1 MKTTLGNAK
10 MSTLK
15 DKIEEKAVLEKVK
28 VEVEEKIEGLDDKID
43 EIVGEKKVKIKKRKR
58 K

>member
-1 MKTTLGNAK
+1 MTTLGNAK

-43 EIVGEKKVKIKKRKR
+43 EIVGEKKVKIKKRKS

>member
-1 MKTTLGNAK
+1 MNTTLGNAK
-10 MSTLK
+10 MSSLK

-43 EIVGEKKVKIKKRKR
+43 EIVGEKKVKIKKRKS

>member
-43 EIVGEKKVKIKKRKR
+43 EIVGEKKVKIKKRKS